1 VRRLGVS
8 AGVRVERHDAVAV
21 VVLDRPEVMNR
32 FEGTMREDL
41 LTALQVLAADPD
53 VRAVMIA
60 GAGGQFSAGADIEEL
75 VELHQRGA
83 HDEIRRRVDLG
94 AAAVRQMRAMPK
106 PVVAA
111 VDGNAAGA
119 GMNLALACDV
129 RVGSERTVFTESFVR
144 IGLVPDWG
152 GLHSLVRL
160 VGAGRAADL
169 VMTGERIPAE
179 RAEVIGILQRVYPS
193 ETFTDDALA
202 YTTALAEGPTRAL
215 AAMKEGLRL
224 ATDDA
229 LEQVLAL
236 EREAQPVLFR
246 GDDCL
251 AGLVAFLE
259 KRAPSFG
266 GES

>member
-1 VRRLGVS
+1 VGQHGVS
-8 AGVRVERHDAVAV
+8 SGVRVERHGAVAV

-41 LTALQVLAADPD
+41 LASLQRIANDPA
-53 VRAVMIA
+53 VRAVMIT
-60 GAGGQFSAGADIEEL
+60 GANGHFSAGADIEEL
-75 VELHQRGA
+75 VVLHQQGE

-94 AAAVRQMRAMPK
+94 AAVVRQMRAMPI

-111 VDGNAAGA
+111 VDGHAAGA

-152 GLHSLVRL
+152 GLHALVRL
-160 VGAGRAADL
+160 VGVGWATDL
-169 VMTGERIPAE
+169 VMTGERVPAE
-179 RAEVIGILQRVYPS
+179 RAEAIGILQRVYPS
-193 ETFTDDALA
+193 ETFAEDALA
-202 YTTALAEGPTRAL
+202 YTTRLGDGPTRAL
-215 AAMKEGLRL
+215 AAMKQGLRL
-224 ATDDA
+224 ATDEA

-236 EREAQPVLFR
+236 EREAQPALFS

-266 GES
+266 GTS